1 MVSQNKNQTGKPY
14 AVTVMFE
21 VSPASY
27 LEFVELVK
35 VNAHNSVE
43 LEPNCFIFDVLT
55 PATSGAL
62 SKVFLYEVYKDR
74 SAFDYHCASP
84 HFQSFDVAT
93 KPMVLQKTV
102 LDYVVDEFRKA

>member
-1 MVSQNKNQTGKPY
+1 MSQNKNQTGKPY

-21 VSPASY
+21 VNPTSY
-27 LEFVELVK
+27 VEFVELVK
-35 VNAHNSVE
+35 INASNSVE
-43 LEPNCFIFDVLT
+43 LEPDCFIFDVLT
-55 PATSGAL
+55 PAASQAS

-74 SAFDYHCASP
+74 LAFDYHCASP
-84 HFQSFDVAT
+84 HFQSFDLAT